1 MDMKSN
7 NGINENIGGLGIYVI
22 VLGAVAAAFG
32 CADILV
38 WAGFSP
44 GLDLGLIEIAGD
56 DFFRWA
62 WGGLVMLMGGLIM
75 LSGAVNAGD
84 IRQFAKV
91 ALGALMVLM
100 MAGTDLFARLCES
113 IPAGEEAPE
122 FFNSLGGFIGGFAP
136 PYSPA
141 IILLP
146 FVLVIL
152 YLAMKYDEKN

>member
-1 MDMKSN
+1 M
-7 NGINENIGGLGIYVI
+7 
-22 VLGAVAAAFG
+22 VLGAVAVAFG

-38 WAGFSP
+38 WAGFSS
-44 GLDLGLIEIAGD
+44 GLNLGIIEIAGD

-62 WGGLVMLMGGLIM
+62 WGGLVVLMGGLIM
-75 LSGAVNAGD
+75 LSGAVDAGE

-91 ALGALMVLM
+91 TLGALMLLM
-100 MAGTDLFARLCES
+100 IAGTDIFARLCEN

-141 IILLP
+141 ILLLP
-146 FVLVIL
+146 FVLVIV
-152 YLAMKYDEKN
+152 YLAVKYDGEN